1 MATLENVMEAE
12 LVASQDVQ
20 DALSY
25 MLGYIDYDQWDD
37 ALIAQNDAGIRK
49 AILEL
54 KRRFGA

>member
-1 MATLENVMEAE
+1 MSQTAGFDDLP
-12 LVASQDVQ
+12 QDVQ
-20 DALSY
+20 DALRF